1 MSICKILFII
11 DINKK
16 IKYVSIFESKKDLK
30 NKGNHMLS
38 SISPKSYFPIAS
50 KKWICG
56 GNNTTVFFDQKRSPD
71 MSAPINSITRGDAHG
86 HLMTI
91 MQFLLEFSAVVI
103 DYPNL
108 AKIQEIFAQTDK
120 IEQSN
125 FGYRVS
131 RFSQKQYLE
140 LERIISK
147 NLFIINN
154 NVTYRLL
161 GDLLNDRRGNT
172 YLTLSFFYLLNK
184 YHPDLKLEL
193 IWSNHDLDFFKNF
206 NSYFPFSTAVS
217 IQSTDRQVHEF
228 LVNDKDRSLFECL
241 INDMVAFYYRSLK
254 LVSYSSKDKTL
265 YTHAPV
271 NRHAL
276 GHFVIEFQK
285 LIPDEIHE
293 DDFIC
298 ILNGN
303 ITPDRFEFIATKINA
318 FMNSKSFQDIRSQVL
333 STISDFVW
341 FRNTTNQ
348 MNDIFIGLERIIHVH
363 GHDGGCTSERQS
375 LAYGK
380 VCLDTLYYKIR
391 DSEYQYPFNDAYISF
406 NGGEGVVSEEN
417 SDDEDD
423 FSEYE
428 EIFSCFKSVSTD
440 GPLLLVPPGDLDS
453 DFAVN
458 LDEHT
463 FADADAIDS

>member
-1 MSICKILFII
+1 MFSPT
-11 DINKK
+11 
-16 IKYVSIFESKKDLK
+16 
-30 NKGNHMLS
+30 
-38 SISPKSYFPIAS
+38 SPKSSFPIAS
-50 KKWICG
+50 KKWTYAN
-56 GNNTTVFFDQKRSPD
+56 NNTTVFFDQKKSQN
-71 MSAPINSITRGDAHG
+71 MTAPINSITRGDAHG

-91 MQFLLEFSAVVI
+91 MQFLLEFAAVTI

-108 AKIQEIFAQTDK
+108 AKMNEIFLQTDK

-131 RFSQKQYLE
+131 RFSQKHYFE

-147 NLFIINN
+147 NLFIMNN
-154 NVTYRLL
+154 DVTYRLL

-206 NSYFPFSTAVS
+206 SPYFPFSTAVS

-228 LVNDKDRSLFECL
+228 LVDDKDRSLFEGL
-241 INDMVAFYYRSLK
+241 INDMVHFYYRSLN
-254 LVSYSSKDKTL
+254 LISYSSKDKIL

-293 DDFIC
+293 DDSIS

-303 ITPDRFEFIATKINA
+303 ITPDRFEFISTKINA
-318 FMNSKSFQDIRSQVL
+318 FVSSKSFQDRKSQVF
-333 STISDFVW
+333 SIISPFVW

-363 GHDGGCTSERQS
+363 GHDGSCTSERQS

-391 DSEYQYPFNDAYISF
+391 GHEYQYPFNDAYISF
-406 NGGEGVVSEEN
+406 DGEEDVVSEEN

-428 EIFSCFKSVSTD
+428 EISSGFKSVSTD
-440 GPLLLVPPGDLDS
+440 GPLLLIPACDLDS
-453 DFAVN
+453 DLTID
-458 LDEHT
+458 LDEHAL
-463 FADADAIDS
+463 ADTDAIEG